1 MSDKE
6 DEIDRLI
13 KVEQEKSERLL
24 EQLERIIQELKL
36 TNKDYLKISS
46 KMDLLLKGQDRERR
60 MRGAVEEENKF
71 LREALSKLSNEGKN
85 PDTKK

>member
-6 DEIDRLI
+6 NDIDRLI

-46 KMDLLLKGQDRERR
+46 KMDLILKGQDRERR

-71 LREALSKLSNEGKN
+71 LREALLHLSNEGKN
-85 PDTKK
+85 SDTKK

>member
-1 MSDKE
+1 MSDKK
-6 DEIDRLI
+6 DDIDRLI

>member
-6 DEIDRLI
+6 DDIDRLI